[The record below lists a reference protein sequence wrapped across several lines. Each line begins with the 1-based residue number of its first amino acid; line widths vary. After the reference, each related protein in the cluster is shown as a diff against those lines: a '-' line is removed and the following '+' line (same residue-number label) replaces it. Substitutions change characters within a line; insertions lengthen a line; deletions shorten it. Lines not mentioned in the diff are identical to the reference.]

1 MAKILEFTERFK
13 ENYNNLPKRLQGIF
27 DKNCLFF

>member
-13 ENYNNLPKRLQGIF
+13 ENYKELPKKYKARLIR
-27 DKNCLFF
+27 N